1 MSGVSLGGQIP
12 PTMLSGVGQT
22 GSVTQVDEAKDP
34 VNVTAPSVSVT
45 DPATLL
51 SLPKLDTVDLSNM
64 SLGEILS
71 LIQQLIGVTS
81 EEMSQAEATSIK
93 SNRDTQRAQSL
104 DKIAKLAE
112 AAEKAKEADKM
123 GLAMKIA
130 GWVMAALSVVIGAI
144 VTVASLG
151 TAGPAMAVFMVASF
165 ALAVAMTICS
175 EVPVSDGKSAF
186 GLMNEKMGKAI
197 AEQMKKDGID
207 PEQAEMAGPLTAQL
221 ITMAVQITISIVM
234 MVVARKLPTEGVTS
248 VASKVADSSAKA
260 AQAITQA
267 AMVAKQANLVATLG
281 TAAVQ
286 LGLSGVNAG
295 KAVTEYEG
303 EVLKA
308 DAHLLGE
315 QTKFLEQ
322 VLAALQDFLK
332 MIVELQAK
340 SEEGIYSM
348 LAQDHQTASQ
358 IAQLPANA

>member
-1 MSGVSLGGQIP
+1 MSGVSLGPQIP
-12 PTMLSGVGQT
+12 PTILT
-22 GSVTQVDEAKDP
+22 GTAAADHVTKVDAAKDP

-51 SLPKLDTVDLSNM
+51 SLPKLDTTDLSNM

-71 LIQQLIGVTS
+71 LIQQLIGVTAN
-81 EEMSQAEATSIK
+81 ELTKAESTTIQ
-93 SNRDTQRAQSL
+93 SNRDTQKAQSL
-104 DKIAKLAE
+104 GQIAKLAE
-112 AAEKAKEADKM
+112 AAEKAKEAEKM

-165 ALAVAMTICS
+165 ALAVAMTVCS
-175 EVPVSDGKSAF
+175 EVPVKDGKSAF
-186 GLMNEKMGKAI
+186 GLMNEEMGKAI
-197 AEQMKKDGID
+197 TEQMKKDGID

-234 MVVARKLPTEGVTS
+234 AVVARKLPSDGVTS
-248 VASKVADSSAKA
+248 IASKVAENSAKA
-260 AQAITQA
+260 AQAMTTA
-267 AMVAKQANLVATLG
+267 ALVAKNANLVSSIG
-281 TAAVQ
+281 TSVAQVGVA
-286 LGLSGVNAG
+286 GVNIG
-295 KAVTEYEG
+295 QAVTEYEG
-303 EVLKA
+303 EILKA

-315 QTKFLEQ
+315 NVKYLEQ

-332 MIVELQAK
+332 MIVDLQAK

-348 LAQDHQTASQ
+348 LAQDHQTATQ
-358 IAQLPANA
+358 IAQVPANA